1 LVDEKMT
8 TTIHATVGRDE
19 NNTDLVVE
27 LANGGGHFAIQG
39 QSRSGKST
47 FVYRLLGSLAHY
59 PELAVAGIDP
69 SSLLLNP
76 FNGAPHRNW
85 RHLGAVDFHE
95 ASEVLYR
102 ITAEMDLR
110 TAELLNRDL
119 DKLESYTTDQPLIL
133 VVMEEYPGTLAGAKS
148 EDEVLARKPHER
160 VAPQISRSVK
170 RLVQEGAKVGVRV
183 LLMAQRATA
192 ETLDGDTR
200 SNCATRITMRVD
212 NSAAVRLLHE
222 DCPDE
227 LVVQCRQFEPG
238 VGIIERPGHGITRF
252 RADLVDYQW
261 YLEKVHSVYP
271 KPEFDSGFTQIDW
284 NVFGKET
291 RLWHRGAR

>member
-1 LVDEKMT
+1 MLT
-8 TTIHATVGRDE
+8 RIHATVGRDE
-19 NNTDLVVE
+19 NNSDLVIE
-27 LANGGGHFAIQG
+27 LANGGGHFALQG

-47 FVYRLLGSLAHY
+47 FAYGLLGSLAHY
-59 PELAVAGIDP
+59 PEIAVAGVDP

-76 FNGAPHRNW
+76 FNGAPRRDW

-102 ITAEMDLR
+102 VTTEMDNR
-110 TAELLNRDL
+110 IAELLLHDL
-119 DKLESYTTDQPLIL
+119 DKIESYTTERPLIL
-133 VVMEEYPGTLAGAKS
+133 VVMEEYPGTLAGARS

-160 VAPQISRSVK
+160 VAPQIARSVK

-222 DCPDE
+222 DCTDE
-227 LVVQCRQFEPG
+227 LIAQCRQFEPG
-238 VGIIERPGHGITRF
+238 VGIIERPGHEITRF

-261 YLEKVHSVYP
+261 YLNKVRSVYA
-271 KPEFDSGFTQIDW
+271 KQEFDSGLAELDW
-284 NVFGKET
+284 NNFGDGV
-291 RLWHRGAR
+291 RPWQPGAR